1 MCFSAGASFTA
12 GVLLTAVGS
21 ETVRKVHKPSQIA
34 LAGIPVFF
42 AAQQFAEGA
51 LWLTV
56 GQPGYGS
63 WEKLFTYL
71 FIVMAQI
78 VWPILVPISV
88 LLLERNRTRRG
99 ILRALLIVGV
109 GIGLYYAHRLI
120 VYPMHAEIVSRH
132 VVYQDTAVNSLGLV
146 TIVFYLFATVVALVV
161 SSTKRV
167 YVLGVIMGLSFI
179 VSALF
184 YIRCLTSVWCFF
196 AAVMSFWVFYLVRD
210 EHKKLRF
217 SRHAVRKE
225 LAIPS

>member
-56 GQPGYGS
+56 GRPSYAG

-71 FIVMAQI
+71 FLVMAQI

-88 LLLERNRTRRG
+88 LLLERNRTRRR
-99 ILRALLIVGV
+99 ILHALLIVGV
-109 GIGLYYAHRLI
+109 AIGLYYAYRLI
-120 VYPMHAEIVSRH
+120 VYPMHAEIVRMH
-132 VVYQDTAVNSLGLV
+132 VVYQDTDVNSLGLV
-146 TIVFYLFATVVALVV
+146 TIVLYLFATVVALVV

-196 AAVMSFWVFYLVRD
+196 AAVMSFWVFYIVHD
-210 EHKKLRF
+210 EHKKFHFPKHRI
-217 SRHAVRKE
+217 RKE
-225 LAIPS
+225 LVAP